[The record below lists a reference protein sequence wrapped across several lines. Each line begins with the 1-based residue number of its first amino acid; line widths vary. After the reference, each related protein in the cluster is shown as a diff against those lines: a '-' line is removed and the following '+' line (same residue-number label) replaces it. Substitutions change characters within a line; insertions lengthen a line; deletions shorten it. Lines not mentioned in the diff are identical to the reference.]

1 MSSRPN
7 WNPEIDMVTRA
18 AAEGRL
24 LLKVCRDCG
33 ESHYYPRT
41 ICPFCFSA
49 STDWKVSGGLGS
61 IYSFSIQ
68 RRVEVPFVM
77 AYVTLDEGPTM
88 MTWIVDSPALE
99 TVSIG
104 QRVELVF
111 RAVESGALVPMFRP
125 AHSPDSAL
133 PDETSVPSR

>member
-1 MSSRPN
+1 MSSQN
-7 WNPEIDMVTRA
+7 WNPEIEVVTRA

-49 STDWKVSGGLGS
+49 RTDWRVSGGLGT

-68 RRVEVPFVM
+68 RRAEVPFVM

-111 RAVESGALVPMFRP
+111 RAADSGALAPMFRP
-125 AHSPDSAL
+125 VHSPDSARRA
-133 PDETSVPSR
+133 ETSAPFR

>member
-1 MSSRPN
+1 MASHPN
-7 WNPEIDMVTRA
+7 WNPEIEPVTRA

-49 STDWKVSGGLGS
+49 NTDWKVSSGLGS

-68 RRVEVPFVM
+68 RRAEIPFVM

-88 MTWIVDSPALE
+88 MTWIVDSQVEA
-99 TVSIG
+99 VSIG

-125 AHSPDSAL
+125 GHSPDSA
-133 PDETSVPSR
+133 R

>member
-1 MSSRPN
+1 MSSQPN
-7 WNPEIDMVTRA
+7 WNPEIEPVRRA

-24 LLKVCRDCG
+24 LLKTCRDCG
-33 ESHYYPRT
+33 EPHYYPRT

-49 STDWKVSGGLGS
+49 NTDWKVSSGLGS

-88 MTWIVDSPALE
+88 MTWIIDSPSLE
-99 TVSIG
+99 TVAIG

-111 RAVESGALVPMFRP
+111 RADETGTLVPMFRP
-125 AHSPDSAL
+125 AL
-133 PDETSVPSR
+133 

>member
-1 MSSRPN
+1 MSSQPN
-7 WNPEIDMVTRA
+7 WNPEIEPVARA

-24 LLKVCRDCG
+24 LLKVCRDCRA
-33 ESHYYPRT
+33 SHYYPRT

-49 STDWKVSGGLGS
+49 NTDWQVSSGLGS

-77 AYVTLDEGPTM
+77 AYVTLDEGPTL
-88 MTWIVDSPALE
+88 MTWIIDTPALE
-99 TVSIG
+99 AVSIG

-111 RAVESGALVPMFRP
+111 RSVESGALVPMFRP
-125 AHSPDSAL
+125 ARSRDSA
-133 PDETSVPSR
+133 R